1 MEKNQ
6 SPEETREFGLQP
18 IDRVINERGLNN
30 HAVVAASTDQLTH
43 KMLAKARRG
52 RWLRPAIRHKIK
64 DALNKLLDKNFK
76 LEDLFNYK

>member
-1 MEKNQ
+1 MEKFQ
-6 SPEETREFGLQP
+6 SPEKTREFGLQP

-30 HAVVAASTDQLTH
+30 HAVVAASSDQLTH

-52 RWLRPAIRHKIK
+52 RWLKPAVRHKIK
-64 DALNKLLDKNFK
+64 DALNTLLNKNFK